1 MVSSQTSQS
10 HLELNSQTMTE
21 VSNTDNDIRDSSRP
35 LGKPPVGKHRPV
47 QENENDPMTTL
58 VKGDLKKV
66 SVSPRVELMLN
77 NELFKKYLNKHGN
90 LLEKMAQRQG
100 RSRGTL
106 KKAFS
111 NLDLSKIDLEEEL
124 QSTTNLTS
132 SSKQVKEEN
141 KENEIREK
149 DSECTVSMH
158 SQNPAAIRAKRSL
171 SLTGTSD
178 PNFNDIQVALKL
190 NDEKTNARTKTRRS
204 KFVIPSFEDF
214 KRSQKEK
221 LKKGQEY
228 VKDVLRNKE
237 NIPQSFMKNLDK
249 CASTV
254 TSSRRLPK
262 EPSSGESPTQ
272 KEMASTN
279 DISNESVELSATSN
293 NVENS
298 IESKHERIVHETIN
312 QGSRSQ
318 ERVHRKLPSIEKLTL
333 NDNKSSQQDFHPGG
347 ETQKE
352 GNKGV
357 DNTHVTKLV
366 TRKERLKSSESF
378 CTRTPEV
385 SIQSPRRSK
394 SLRTPGRDDKLT
406 LSKSFSEDVDP
417 LELST
422 DGNTVYATLNIFS
435 TDIELA
441 AHATDTEEEDEQ
453 GIRSKSKDK
462 PENHCNCCIKKTGDI
477 CDEDP
482 SSKPASA
489 INPQT
494 VSSPK
499 ETSPS
504 NKALVLGNK
513 NGSNSRII
521 LRAARKRKL
530 PIKQRKSKSDV
541 MNQGANKGLPTVR
554 SHPKLTSPL
563 SIDTVTDSRE
573 QKLDAKKPQPIHLPL
588 NRSHSCEV
596 FNFNNFSPYSPGT
609 FSFPNSPSDLA
620 SFSFPSTDSSN
631 PGSEIDICTV
641 EPGCNCESVD
651 IFQSDP
657 KLIVS
662 RSTSDVTTDSQRK
675 RRERKQRPYKSDPF
689 NGSSRRIDNKLH
701 QNLMK
706 NNFLI
711 PKEEDCTSNKSEF
724 CIEDSEEKNFFGK
737 DPYRKINHRLSN
749 ISDVSTDSGVIGPDS
764 IPDAPPSPSSSI
776 FSQTSL
782 FETSEGQTCT
792 DADEK
797 SFGDLEYNQEK
808 HEKERRETILE
819 IRDTEINYG
828 RDLKILKEEFYKPMK
843 NNGLLTC
850 EQLDVIF
857 QNLEELIEVNKQFTD
872 RLQQTVEAAI
882 VAGDELLSTVVIGDL
897 FLKSTNLIYTFEH
910 YCVNQSLAT
919 ILLEQLEREKDILR
933 IFLKVCQDEHPILR
947 RMHLKSFLMVPVQRI
962 MKYPLL
968 LERLHRAT
976 SPNHHDKEAI
986 MNAKTKIEKILE
998 QINSKT
1004 RTVSQIRSIKRKSTE
1019 KKYTVT
1025 EKIEVTRV
1033 AMEVLGWHKQDVC
1046 DILTSQMQV
1055 APLLS
1060 DQNWATKRLRNI
1072 KFTSVHAVLLTLG
1085 QGELLHA
1092 EEECLLFPKRS
1103 QVIQAAIVLIKEKNG
1118 KFQTFREPFLLNRCI
1133 INVDREMDDIFEVME
1148 LNKESCLFKSEDSNL
1163 FKLWLQNVKQ
1173 QTLDLGAWRKRR
1185 NALPNIMIKHLV

>member
-21 VSNTDNDIRDSSRP
+21 VSSTNNDIRDSSRP

-47 QENENDPMTTL
+47 QENEIDPMTTL

-66 SVSPRVELMLN
+66 TVSPRVELMLN

-90 LLEKMAQRQG
+90 LLEKIAQRQG

-124 QSTTNLTS
+124 QSTNNLTS
-132 SSKQVKEEN
+132 PSKPVKEDN
-141 KENEIREK
+141 KENEIRGN
-149 DSECTVSMH
+149 DSECSVSMQ

-190 NDEKTNARTKTRRS
+190 NDEKTYGRTKTRRS

-214 KRSQKEK
+214 KRSRKEK

-237 NIPQSFMKNLDK
+237 KIPQSFMKNLDK

-262 EPSSGESPTQ
+262 EPSSCVSPTQ
-272 KEMASTN
+272 KQRVSTN
-279 DISNESVELSATSN
+279 DISNESVEFFATSN

-298 IESKHERIVHETIN
+298 FESKHEKIVHEAIN

-333 NDNKSSQQDFHPGG
+333 NDDNKSSQQGFHPGG

-352 GNKGV
+352 DNEEV
-357 DNTHVTKLV
+357 DNTQVSKLV

-406 LSKSFSEDVDP
+406 PSKSFSEDVDP

-441 AHATDTEEEDEQ
+441 AHATDTEEEEEQ

-462 PENHCNCCIKKTGDI
+462 LENHCNCCIQKTSDI

-482 SSKPASA
+482 SPKPASA

-499 ETSPS
+499 ETNPS
-504 NKALVLGNK
+504 NKALVLGKK

-530 PIKQRKSKSDV
+530 PTKQRKSRSDV

-554 SHPKLTSPL
+554 SHPKLTSSL
-563 SIDTVTDSRE
+563 SVDTVTHSRE
-573 QKLDAKKPQPIHLPL
+573 QKLDAKKPEPIHLPL

-596 FNFNNFSPYSPGT
+596 FNLNNFSPYSPGA

-620 SFSFPSTDSSN
+620 SFSFPSADSSN
-631 PGSEIDICTV
+631 HGSEIDICTT

-651 IFQSDP
+651 MFQSDS
-657 KLIVS
+657 KV
-662 RSTSDVTTDSQRK
+662 
-675 RRERKQRPYKSDPF
+675 
-689 NGSSRRIDNKLH
+689 
-701 QNLMK
+701 
-706 NNFLI
+706 
-711 PKEEDCTSNKSEF
+711 
-724 CIEDSEEKNFFGK
+724 
-737 DPYRKINHRLSN
+737 RLS
-749 ISDVSTDSGVIGPDS
+749 
-764 IPDAPPSPSSSI
+764 
-776 FSQTSL
+776 FSM
-782 FETSEGQTCT
+782 
-792 DADEK
+792 
-797 SFGDLEYNQEK
+797 
-808 HEKERRETILE
+808 
-819 IRDTEINYG
+819 INNSW
-828 RDLKILKEEFYKPMK
+828 KPM
-843 NNGLLTC
+843 
-850 EQLDVIF
+850 I
-857 QNLEELIEVNKQFTD
+857 
-872 RLQQTVEAAI
+872 
-882 VAGDELLSTVVIGDL
+882 
-897 FLKSTNLIYTFEH
+897 
-910 YCVNQSLAT
+910 
-919 ILLEQLEREKDILR
+919 
-933 IFLKVCQDEHPILR
+933 
-947 RMHLKSFLMVPVQRI
+947 
-962 MKYPLL
+962 
-968 LERLHRAT
+968 
-976 SPNHHDKEAI
+976 
-986 MNAKTKIEKILE
+986 
-998 QINSKT
+998 
-1004 RTVSQIRSIKRKSTE
+1004 
-1019 KKYTVT
+1019 
-1025 EKIEVTRV
+1025 
-1033 AMEVLGWHKQDVC
+1033 
-1046 DILTSQMQV
+1046 
-1055 APLLS
+1055 
-1060 DQNWATKRLRNI
+1060 
-1072 KFTSVHAVLLTLG
+1072 
-1085 QGELLHA
+1085 
-1092 EEECLLFPKRS
+1092 CL
-1103 QVIQAAIVLIKEKNG
+1103 VYH
-1118 KFQTFREPFLLNRCI
+1118 TH
-1133 INVDREMDDIFEVME
+1133 
-1148 LNKESCLFKSEDSNL
+1148 
-1163 FKLWLQNVKQ
+1163 
-1173 QTLDLGAWRKRR
+1173 TY
-1185 NALPNIMIKHLV
+1185 

>member
-21 VSNTDNDIRDSSRP
+21 VSNTNDDTRDSSRP
-35 LGKPPVGKHRPV
+35 LGKPPAGKHRNV

-90 LLEKMAQRQG
+90 LLEKIAQRQG

-124 QSTTNLTS
+124 QSTNNLSCS
-132 SSKQVKEEN
+132 STPVKEDN
-141 KENEIREK
+141 KENEIRRK

-178 PNFNDIQVALKL
+178 PNFNDIQIALKL

-262 EPSSGESPTQ
+262 EPSSCESPTQ
-272 KEMASTN
+272 KEMVSTN
-279 DISNESVELSATSN
+279 GISDESVELSATSN

-298 IESKHERIVHETIN
+298 IESKHDRIVHETIN
-312 QGSRSQ
+312 HGSRSQ

-347 ETQKE
+347 KTQKE
-352 GNKGV
+352 DNEGV
-357 DNTHVTKLV
+357 DNTHATKLV

-385 SIQSPRRSK
+385 SIQSPRRSQ
-394 SLRTPGRDDKLT
+394 SLRTPVRDDKST
-406 LSKSFSEDVDP
+406 PSKSFSEDVDP

-441 AHATDTEEEDEQ
+441 AHATDTEEEEEQ

-462 PENHCNCCIKKTGDI
+462 HCNCCIKKTGDI
-477 CDEDP
+477 CDEDQ

-499 ETSPS
+499 ETNSS

-530 PIKQRKSKSDV
+530 PTKQRKPKSDV

-563 SIDTVTDSRE
+563 SIDVVTHSRE
-573 QKLDAKKPQPIHLPL
+573 QKLDAKKPQPIHLSL

-596 FNFNNFSPYSPGT
+596 FNYNNFSPYSPGT

-631 PGSEIDICTV
+631 SGSEIDICTA

-651 IFQSDP
+651 MFQSDP
-657 KLIVS
+657 KLVVS

-689 NGSSRRIDNKLH
+689 NGLSRRIDNKLH
-701 QNLMK
+701 QTLMK

-711 PKEEDCTSNKSEF
+711 PKEEDCTSNRSEF

-857 QNLEELIEVNKQFTD
+857 QNLEELIDVNKQFTD

-1118 KFQTFREPFLLNRCI
+1118 KFQTFREPFMLNRCI